1 MGISRRSM
9 ERKKPSSNEP
19 WTYSNLRSRT
29 CTLRILI
36 AGDSFAA
43 EWPGHKGWP
52 KLLKQ
57 DCEVTNVAQAGVS
70 EYKILKQLH
79 SVELSDYDA
88 IIVSHTS
95 PSRVHT
101 PEHPLHK
108 QGLHKD
114 CDLIYTDLE
123 NRSSLFNPS
132 LKAAQGY
139 FEFHY
144 DDHYYQTIYSL
155 LRKEIYSLLHD
166 KKYLS
171 LSHHDIAKA
180 FIWEDKHLDFSEY
193 WQKHKGKENHYND
206 VGNFKVYQI
215 VLDNLH
221 KL

>member
-1 MGISRRSM
+1 M
-9 ERKKPSSNEP
+9 K
-19 WTYSNLRSRT
+19 L
-29 CTLRILI
+29 LL

-43 EWPGHKGWP
+43 EWPGEKGWP
-52 KLLKQ
+52 KLLAKEH
-57 DCEVTNVAQAGVS
+57 DVTNVAQAGVS

-79 SVELSDYDA
+79 NAELTDYDA

-101 PEHPLHK
+101 PNHPLHK

-123 NRSSLFNPS
+123 DRNSLFSPS
-132 LKAAQGY
+132 LRAAKGY

-155 LRKEIYSLLHD
+155 LRKEIYTLLHE

-171 LSHHDIAKA
+171 MSHHNIAKA
-180 FIWEDKHLDFSEY
+180 FIWEDKHLDFSEF
-193 WQKHKGKENHYND
+193 WQKHKGTENHYNEL
-206 VGNFKVYQI
+206 GNEKVLQI
-215 VLDNLH
+215 VLDNIQ
-221 KL
+221 KI